1 MVKVKQFKTV
11 VDKKE
16 LLDRMSECYSLI
28 TKEDFNNK
36 ETAIFI
42 WGAVFGMKEET
53 IEVEIEE
60 ENADV

>member
-16 LLDRMSECYSLI
+16 LLDRMSDYYSLI

-42 WGAVFGMKEET
+42 WGAVFGTKEIIIET
-53 IEVEIEE
+53 EEE

>member
-16 LLDRMSECYSLI
+16 LLNRMSECYSLI

-42 WGAVFGMKEET
+42 WGVVFGTKEIIIET
-53 IEVEIEE
+53 EEE